1 MSILLALASAVVYGV
16 ADWCGGRAARSRPA
30 VLVALLGQIVSLLLV
45 VGTVLVIGTAFPPA
59 TDLWWGALGGALGA
73 VGLGTFYYALA
84 NGEMSVVAPITAVV
98 TAVLPVVVGLAVG
111 ERPRPVAYVGIAIA
125 VAAVALVSG
134 AVGERHHT
142 TPRRI
147 LVLAG
152 VAGLGFGSLFVAI
165 DRTRSASGLWPLV
178 GARLASVPLLALV
191 ALVARVGV
199 RGAAFGRW
207 RGSARTLVLPVT
219 AGILDMAAN
228 VLFLVANSGGLL
240 SIVAVV
246 GSLYPA
252 STVLLA
258 ARFDGERIRRSQGI
272 GMVCAAC
279 ALALVTLGR
288 A

>member
-30 VLVALLGQIVSLLLV
+30 VLVALAGQIVSLVLV
-45 VGTVLVIGTAFPPA
+45 VATVLVIGTALPPA
-59 TDLWWGALGGALGA
+59 ADLWWGALGGALGA
-73 VGLGTFYYALA
+73 IGLGTFYYALA

-98 TAVLPVVVGLAVG
+98 SAVLPVVVGLAVG
-111 ERPRPVAYVGIAIA
+111 ERPKPVAYVGIAIA

-152 VAGLGFGSLFVAI
+152 VAGLGFGSLFVAV
-165 DRTRSASGLWPLV
+165 DRTREASGLWPLV
-178 GARLASVPLLALV
+178 GARLASVPLLLIVTLA
-191 ALVARVGV
+191 ARVGI
-199 RGAAFGRW
+199 RDAGFGRW
-207 RGSARTLVLPVT
+207 RGAASTLALPVA
-219 AGILDMAAN
+219 AGVLDMAAN
-228 VLFLVANSGGLL
+228 VLFLVANRGGLL

-258 ARFDGERIRRSQGI
+258 ARFDGERIRPSQAI
-272 GMVCAAC
+272 GMACAAG